1 MCKDWIRKDV
11 EGAPFK
17 IGDEIVVGT
26 GTDETFLEDMK
37 GAMGTVIGFNYKGGT
52 GQTYPTDPLVMVLFP
67 AVDGLDNE
75 LVEGFWKEEICKT
88 ITVNPDAVEVVAVI
102 DYTKTD

>member
-1 MCKDWIRKDV
+1 MCSDWIRKDV

-26 GTDETFLEDMK
+26 GTDETFLEDLK
-37 GAMGTVIGFNYKGGT
+37 GLMGTVIGFNYKGGK
-52 GQTYPTDPLVMVLFP
+52 TYPTDPLVMVLIP

-75 LVEGFWKEEICKT
+75 LVEGFWKEEIHP
-88 ITVNPDAVEVVAVI
+88 TVTVDPDAVEIVAVI
-102 DYTKTD
+102 QFKDGE